1 MRLIFARIYLNLIH
15 KIKTNMKQNIKHN
28 HVRGGNRGRPPT
40 KPAVLKDGFYFEV
53 RNRATDPGTGVK
65 IWKATLE
72 EMIEAAEQYRKT
84 KLVIVLGAY
93 KNGVPVAEKKKK
105 AA

>member
-1 MRLIFARIYLNLIH
+1 MKLN
-15 KIKTNMKQNIKHN
+15 NMKGRQH
-28 HVRGGNRGRPPT
+28 RGGNRGRPPT

-65 IWKATLE
+65 IWKGSQA
-72 EMIEAAEQYRKT
+72 EMLDAVAEYRKT
-84 KLVIVLGAY
+84 KLVVILGAY
-93 KNGVPVAEKKKK
+93 KDGNPVNPIAKRKK

>member
-1 MRLIFARIYLNLIH
+1 MRGNKA
-15 KIKTNMKQNIKHN
+15 
-28 HVRGGNRGRPPT
+28 GGNRGRPPT

-65 IWKATLE
+65 IWKGTYA
-72 EMIEAAEQYRKT
+72 EMITAVEEYRKT
-84 KLVIVLGAY
+84 KLVIILGAY
-93 KNGVPVAEKKKK
+93 KGGNPVEPNALMNKKRKK

>member
-1 MRLIFARIYLNLIH
+1 MR
-15 KIKTNMKQNIKHN
+15 
-28 HVRGGNRGRPPT
+28 GNRGRPPT

-65 IWKATLE
+65 IWKSTNA
-72 EMIEAAEQYRKT
+72 EMLDAVAEYRKT
-84 KLVIVLGAY
+84 KLVVILGAY
-93 KNGVPVAEKKKK
+93 KNGKPIAQRKK